1 MKQLRME
8 KSLRSRVWIPLCC
21 VLLLIV
27 ALIHPAHLIAAQQES
42 NFTGRLLVATPE
54 MKDPRF
60 VESVIYIVQHNHEG
74 TLGLLINRPLMQAPI
89 EDVIKGSGIDGKDRT
104 REITV
109 HYGGPVNPRQGFVL
123 HSDDFV
129 LENSTKVKD
138 GIAMTSDTRIV
149 GEISLGKGPRQ
160 FLLMIGYAGWAP
172 GQLEEEMKAKSWF
185 LIPADKELIFD
196 KKAEQKWQRAVDKR
210 QIRL

>member
-1 MKQLRME
+1 MKQRRIE
-8 KSLRSRVWIPLCC
+8 KSLPSHLWTPLCC

-27 ALIHPAHLIAAQQES
+27 ALVQPAYRLAAQQES
-42 NFTGRLLVATPE
+42 DFAGQLLVAMPE

-60 VESVIYIVQHNHEG
+60 VESVIYIVQHNREG
-74 TLGLLINRPLMQAPI
+74 TLGLLINRPLARAPI
-89 EDVIKGSGIDGKDRT
+89 EDVIKGSGIDGKDGT

-123 HSDDFV
+123 HSNDFV
-129 LENSTKVKD
+129 LENSKEVKD
-138 GIAMTSDTRIV
+138 GIAMTSDARIV
-149 GEISLGKGPRQ
+149 SEISIGKGPRQ

-172 GQLEEEMKAKSWF
+172 GQLEEEIKAKSWF

-196 KKAEQKWQRAVDKR
+196 KKAEQKWQGAMDKR